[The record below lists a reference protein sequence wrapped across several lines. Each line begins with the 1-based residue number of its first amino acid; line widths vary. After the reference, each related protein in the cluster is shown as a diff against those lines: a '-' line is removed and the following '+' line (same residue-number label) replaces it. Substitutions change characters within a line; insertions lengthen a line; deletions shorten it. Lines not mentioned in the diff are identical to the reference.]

1 MFVVVAAVV
10 VDLMMVVDKS
20 LVGAS
25 RREEE
30 PSCQVVAAS
39 FQAGPF
45 QLRNKKRQKTQ
56 NHY

>member
-1 MFVVVAAVV
+1 
-10 VDLMMVVDKS
+10 LMMVVDKS

-25 RREEE
+25 CR
-30 PSCQVVAAS
+30 VVAAS

>member
-1 MFVVVAAVV
+1 
-10 VDLMMVVDKS
+10 